1 MDISSEL
8 WHSRVRETRR
18 DCPTTGSATHQ
29 SGVALEKGPFLPGCG
44 PNRSIVHKF
53 PSTLDAIL
61 PAQRQGWLEAPP
73 YARPTP
79 TTATPP
85 EAEIDRTAKT
95 RSDSG
100 GLSHRDV
107 DDSSRCRANPQALG
121 HRLSS
126 GARLENSD
134 SFGLELPEAR
144 APGHPARPQKNP
156 TVEAARVAAYKKK
169 PGGCARIWFSSMR
182 AGLCS
187 FRQCC
192 ALGRRWDGRR
202 CCGTVTAGSGFR
214 SLEA

>member
-85 EAEIDRTAKT
+85 EAAIDRTAKT

-100 GLSHRDV
+100 GGFHPEWEHTSPGRRKPHEYV
-107 DDSSRCRANPQALG
+107 DAHYSSRP
-121 HRLSS
+121 
-126 GARLENSD
+126 
-134 SFGLELPEAR
+134 F
-144 APGHPARPQKNP
+144 
-156 TVEAARVAAYKKK
+156 
-169 PGGCARIWFSSMR
+169 
-182 AGLCS
+182 
-187 FRQCC
+187 
-192 ALGRRWDGRR
+192 
-202 CCGTVTAGSGFR
+202 
-214 SLEA
+214 

>member
-100 GLSHRDV
+100 GVSHRDV
-107 DDSSRCRANPQALG
+107 GGSFRCRAKPPTIGQTP
-121 HRLSS
+121 
-126 GARLENSD
+126 
-134 SFGLELPEAR
+134 SFG
-144 APGHPARPQKNP
+144 
-156 TVEAARVAAYKKK
+156 
-169 PGGCARIWFSSMR
+169 
-182 AGLCS
+182 
-187 FRQCC
+187 
-192 ALGRRWDGRR
+192 
-202 CCGTVTAGSGFR
+202 GTF
-214 SLEA
+214 